1 GQSTTLFCQT
11 RATTTGAIAAGRFV
25 GTQFTRDADL
35 SWSNPAAFWWVGRE
49 TSADCSNDLSW
60 LANVYGH
67 GQLLSY
73 WTSVTAGETIVRG
86 PTIGGWTGWYCTPGP
101 GAYAQSFDDGVEGN
115 IQGLGFPPALAVA
128 AAKAKRD
135 ALLPAGYQ
143 WYSRDATC
151 TVGNVRDLGS
161 NRVSLTCPLGGV
173 AVWRWDATAKAQVA
187 RALAGRTTADARAL
201 CNGTAPYTTPYAGV
215 VRGSCT
221 INARGAVRLPAD
233 PAKLTIAPGAPRVP
247 AGVV

>member
-1 GQSTTLFCQT
+1 TGTAACNFADTAVNRWQWFTHTLTLPRSRQVALQGYVRLTNTGPRSYVCPGAPPGGTPCADIRWQGGPAYADCGTLSSLHLAVGQSPTLFCQT

-161 NRVSLTCPLGGV
+161 NRVS
-173 AVWRWDATAKAQVA
+173 
-187 RALAGRTTADARAL
+187 
-201 CNGTAPYTTPYAGV
+201 
-215 VRGSCT
+215 
-221 INARGAVRLPAD
+221 
-233 PAKLTIAPGAPRVP
+233 
-247 AGVV
+247 